1 MKLFETINRYK
12 GQYLVHMILSIT
24 LLIFTAVLLKRNPQ
38 IFRKLLGEFPP
49 ILALSIV
56 IALGFV
62 MFTVIMDFTDLEFY
76 TNGGH
81 RLLYLSII
89 AAALLTLLIIFFV
102 DLRGG
107 YEEDINVLAPDGL
120 LYYPVMGY
128 LADIIFH
135 IIPFS
140 ILLLLARFLLGADL
154 TQDIP
159 GWIFLIASLFEPLF
173 QALIMQST
181 GWVQA
186 YQFVHIFLINLIQF
200 LLFREHD
207 FISMYMLR
215 IVYYL
220 FWHLIWGYFRLE
232 ILF

>member
-1 MKLFETINRYK
+1 MKLFETINRFK
-12 GQYLVHMILSIT
+12 GQYLVLSILSIC
-24 LLIFTAVLLKRNPQ
+24 LLILTTVLLRRNPQ
-38 IFRKLLGEFPP
+38 IFNKLLGKFHPV
-49 ILALSIV
+49 LALSIV

-62 MFTVIMDFTDLEFY
+62 VFTVIMEITDLEVIS
-76 TNGGH
+76 NGGH
-81 RLLYLSII
+81 RLLFYSII

-135 IIPFS
+135 VIPFT

-154 TQDIP
+154 NQNIP
-159 GWIFLIASLFEPLF
+159 VWIFLIASLFEPLF
-173 QALIMQST
+173 QALIMQSS
-181 GWVQA
+181 GWVQT
-186 YQFVHIFLINLIQF
+186 YQFVHIFIINLIQF

-207 FISMYMLR
+207 FISMYMFR
-215 IVYYL
+215 MVYYL